1 VAADNPRIEEL
12 RRRVDKDPASIA
24 FAQLAEEFRRGGD
37 PEEAARICRAGLA
50 HHPNYVS
57 ARVTLG
63 RALMELQQLDD
74 AQAEFEQVLL
84 VAPDNLVAVR
94 SMAELYQLKGE
105 TPPDMS
111 LAREVA
117 TQFAP
122 PPIPV
127 APPVAAAPPPIPDI
141 PLPVV
146 ESPPVPVLETPAP
159 EPEMI
164 EAAPEAPPPMPD
176 LPLQI
181 EQQDGFDTDI
191 SLDLDAAFAEHEEAA
206 AAPEPSEPFEPAE
219 PPEPIEPVERPGI
232 DLDAAVA
239 AFNEAFGVPSHV
251 AEPEPETEPE
261 PEPEIEPEPAIELES
276 AIEPE
281 PAHASVA
288 APEPTPEP
296 DWWAAPAA
304 QPEPQMDIELSAA
317 TAAEPTAEKD
327 PFLSDLEEWL
337 AAIKA
342 DRDDRQIP

>member
-1 VAADNPRIEEL
+1 MAADNPRIEEL

-24 FAQLAEEFRRGGD
+24 FAQLAEEYRRGGD
-37 PEEAARICRAGLA
+37 AEEAARICRAGLA
-50 HHPNYVS
+50 HHPKYVS

-63 RALMELQQLDD
+63 RALMELQQLDA

-117 TQFAP
+117 THIAP

-127 APPVAAAPPPIPDI
+127 APPVAATPPPIPDV

-146 ESPPVPVLETPAP
+146 EPPPVPVLETPAP
-159 EPEMI
+159 EPDMI

-181 EQQDGFDTDI
+181 EQQEGFDTDI

-206 AAPEPSEPFEPAE
+206 AAPEPAE
-219 PPEPIEPVERPGI
+219 PPEPSEPPGI

-239 AFNEAFGVPSHV
+239 AFNEAFGVPSRV
-251 AEPEPETEPE
+251 PEPEPETEPE
-261 PEPEIEPEPAIELES
+261 PEPA
-276 AIEPE
+276 
-281 PAHASVA
+281 
-288 APEPTPEP
+288 PEP

-304 QPEPQMDIELSAA
+304 QPEPQMDVELPVE
-317 TAAEPTAEKD
+317 TAPEPTAGKD

-342 DRDDRQIP
+342 DRDERRIP

>member
-1 VAADNPRIEEL
+1 MAADHPRIEEL

-24 FAQLAEEFRRGGD
+24 FAQLAEEYRRSGD
-37 PEEAARICRAGLA
+37 TEEAARVCRAGLE

-63 RALMELQQLDD
+63 RALMQLQQLDE

-111 LAREVA
+111 LAREVE
-117 TQFAP
+117 THGSP

-127 APPVAAAPPPIPDI
+127 APPVAAVPPPSPEVPVPVPVMEP

-146 ESPPVPVLETPAP
+146 EPMPPAPVLETSAP
-159 EPEMI
+159 EPDMI

-181 EQQDGFDTDI
+181 EEQDFDTDI
-191 SLDLDAAFAEHEEAA
+191 SLDLDAAFAEPEAA
-206 AAPEPSEPFEPAE
+206 AAVPEPSEPS
-219 PPEPIEPVERPGI
+219 EPVERPAI

-239 AFNEAFGVPSHV
+239 AFNEAFGVPSRV
-251 AEPEPETEPE
+251 PE
-261 PEPEIEPEPAIELES
+261 PEPQTDVELPVVDLPVEELPVEELPLETVPEP
-276 AIEPE
+276 
-281 PAHASVA
+281 VV
-288 APEPTPEP
+288 
-296 DWWAAPAA
+296 
-304 QPEPQMDIELSAA
+304 Q
-317 TAAEPTAEKD
+317 KD
-327 PFLSDLEEWL
+327 PLLADLEEWL
-337 AAIKA
+337 AAIKS
-342 DRDDRQIP
+342 DRDEPRIP